1 MELEFLFLYE
11 MMLSYKDHEGVIDT
25 SLLMPTWLQ
34 ELELIERD
42 PIPMVTFE
50 SGGEMQ
56 ALHA

>member
-11 MMLSYKDHEGVIDT
+11 TMLSYKDHKGVIDT

-42 PIPMVTFE
+42 PIPIVTFE